1 MPEELRILI
10 LEDNPADA
18 ELAQR
23 ELEKAGLSFVASVVA
38 TRWEF
43 HQQLDAFDP
52 DLILSDYKLP
62 GFDGIS
68 AMRIAV
74 AERPE
79 IPFIFVTG
87 EMGEERAID
96 TLKEGATDYVLKQ
109 RLARLVPAV
118 ERALAEV
125 EEKSQRRRAEENY
138 RTVFETTGTAMCVL
152 VEDSVVLSANQ
163 GFKRLLG
170 YAAGEPEPEV
180 RFKQVVSRGG
190 PEVEDFD
197 RYHRK
202 VLSEGG
208 RDPVFFETR
217 VVHRDGRTLDV
228 LASMGR
234 LPGTRNSVLSLI
246 DVTREKKY
254 EGELKERAERLRDFL
269 TVASHEIR
277 HPITVI
283 KGYTEMLGDGD
294 IKIPEDMVPDIYAS
308 MNDAADRLTRIV
320 TELMDVS
327 RIEDTGVE
335 LDMTSCETKELVLE
349 AAADEHG
356 ARAARHVEVEVLS
369 DPGQVM
375 VDRARFMFVLEQ
387 LLDNADKYSPEG
399 SPVSVTLEAGPDGPL
414 ISVLDRGPGIPES
427 DRERV
432 FERFYQVEDALHHS
446 KPGMGL
452 GLYIVRQVV
461 DAHGGRIWCEPREGG
476 GSAFRFSIPK

>member
-1 MPEELRILI
+1 M
-10 LEDNPADA
+10 D
-18 ELAQR
+18 
-23 ELEKAGLSFVASVVA
+23 
-38 TRWEF
+38 
-43 HQQLDAFDP
+43 
-52 DLILSDYKLP
+52 
-62 GFDGIS
+62 
-68 AMRIAV
+68 
-74 AERPE
+74 
-79 IPFIFVTG
+79 
-87 EMGEERAID
+87 
-96 TLKEGATDYVLKQ
+96 
-109 RLARLVPAV
+109 
-118 ERALAEV
+118 
-125 EEKSQRRRAEENY
+125 
-138 RTVFETTGTAMCVL
+138 
-152 VEDSVVLSANQ
+152 
-163 GFKRLLG
+163 
-170 YAAGEPEPEV
+170 
-180 RFKQVVSRGG
+180 
-190 PEVEDFD
+190 DFD

-254 EGELKERAERLRDFL
+254 DGELKERAERLRDFL

-349 AAADEHG
+349 AAADEHC

-375 VDRARFMFVLEQ
+375 VDMARFMFVLEQ
-387 LLDNADKYSPEG
+387 LLDNADKY
-399 SPVSVTLEAGPDGPL
+399 
-414 ISVLDRGPGIPES
+414 
-427 DRERV
+427 
-432 FERFYQVEDALHHS
+432 
-446 KPGMGL
+446 
-452 GLYIVRQVV
+452 
-461 DAHGGRIWCEPREGG
+461 
-476 GSAFRFSIPK
+476 

>member
-18 ELAQR
+18 ELTQR

-68 AMRIAV
+68 AMRMAI

-118 ERALAEV
+118 ERAMAEV

-152 VEDSVVLSANQ
+152 DEDMVVISANR
-163 GFKRLLG
+163 GFERLLG
-170 YAAGEPEPEV
+170 YAVGETEPKV
-180 RFKQVVSRGG
+180 RFTQVVSRDG
-190 PEVEDFD
+190 PETEDFT
-197 RYHRK
+197 RYHRE

-208 RDPVFFETR
+208 RDPVFFEVR
-217 VVHRDGRTLDV
+217 VVHSDGRTLDV

-234 LPGTRNSVLSLI
+234 LPGTRDSVLSLI
-246 DVTREKKY
+246 DVTREKRY
-254 EGELKERAERLRDFL
+254 EAELRERAERLRDFL

-327 RIEDTGVE
+327 HIEDTGVE
-335 LDMTSCETKELVLE
+335 LDMTSCEIKELVLE

-356 ARAARHVEVEVLS
+356 ARTARHVEVEVLS
-369 DPGQVM
+369 DPGLAT
-375 VDRARFMFVLEQ
+375 VDRVRFMFVIDE

-399 SPVSVTLEAGPDGPL
+399 SLPSVTLESGPDGPL
-414 ISVLDRGPGIPES
+414 VSVLDRGPGIPES

-432 FERFYQVEDALHHS
+432 FERFYQVEDASHHS

-452 GLYIVRQVV
+452 GLYIVRQVAE
-461 DAHGGRIWCEPREGG
+461 AHGGRIWCEPRDGG